1 MLSAYV
7 GIMAWEFR
15 PHQFRT
21 AFANVLPPTF
31 GSLTKMMPGEGGLS
45 QFGDGL
51 SEGRVG
57 MLLEFMIRIS
67 TTNSFKSVLM
77 STNFLKKS

>member
-1 MLSAYV
+1 
-7 GIMAWEFR
+7 
-15 PHQFRT
+15 
-21 AFANVLPPTF
+21 
-31 GSLTKMMPGEGGLS
+31 MMPGEGGLS